1 MAYEEIRVLNL
12 KKYKQ
17 AFLLASVFITHI
29 LLLWAFLFTQN
40 KISTTKTTTTTDLSI
55 VFIPSSLQKQVLLP
69 TSKIKTRQIAKQ
81 SSTSKSSKSIPIS
94 KNIDMTRQ
102 VENQNNP
109 KAIALSF
116 DQLQLE
122 LKADL
127 PHGKINIDIPTL
139 TKGLENPSTRT
150 LQFPKKVEET
160 QIEKLR
166 AGFARAAPYEKYRDA
181 TYENPDGSRMT
192 KKNSNKGSTC
202 YRTQRATENVDFNNP
217 RLRSVK
223 C

>member
-1 MAYEEIRVLNL
+1 MVYEEIRVLNL

-40 KISTTKTTTTTDLSI
+40 KIPTTKTSTTTDLSI
-55 VFIPSSLQKQVLLP
+55 VFIPSLLPKQVLLP
-69 TSKIKTRQIAKQ
+69 TAKIKTRQIAKQ
-81 SSTSKSSKSIPIS
+81 SPTSKSIPIS
-94 KNIDMTRQ
+94 KSIDMTRQ
-102 VENQNNP
+102 VENQKNP
-109 KAIALSF
+109 KAITLSF

-122 LKADL
+122 LKAEL

-150 LQFPKKVEET
+150 LQFPKKIEET

-166 AGFARAAPYEKYRDA
+166 AGYARAAPYEEHPVT

-192 KKNSNKGSTC
+192 KKNSNKGSIC
-202 YRTQRATENVDFNNP
+202 YRTQRATENVDFKNP
-217 RLRSVK
+217 RLREVK